1 MQEVIR
7 IRRVQRRLG
16 TRKLYHM
23 MSGFFSEHK
32 IEIGRDRFFD
42 LLREE
47 HLLIRKRRRNRP
59 RTTVSCW
66 WRRYPNLVRGVVPSA
81 SGEVW
86 VSDITYVRIGEGFG
100 YLSLVTDAYSRKIMG
115 HHLGRDLSAGG
126 CCLALKAALRDG
138 GGPLIHHSDR
148 GVQYSSAEYRKLLG
162 KRPRISMTEKGDP
175 LENAIAERVNGIL
188 KQELLDERFSSFA
201 EARKMIDEAVRIYN
215 YLRPHLSIDMLTPS
229 EAHRRTGELRR
240 RWKSCYRSKAAAAG
254 KENGTP
260 GGTDVNLSQ
269 EQTQGVNLCQE

>member
-1 MQEVIR
+1 M
-7 IRRVQRRLG
+7 QRRLG

-47 HLLIRKRRRNRP
+47 HLLIRRRRSRRP

-66 WRRYPNLVRGVVPSA
+66 WRRYPNLVRGTRPRS

-100 YLSLVTDAYSRKIMG
+100 YLSLVNDAYSRKIMG
-115 HHLGRDLSAGG
+115 HHLGRDLSARG

-138 GGPLIHHSDR
+138 EGGPLIHHSDR

-162 KRPRISMTEKGDP
+162 KRARISMTEKGDP
-175 LENAIAERVNGIL
+175 LENAIAERVNGIV
-188 KQELLDERFSSFA
+188 KEELLDERFSTFR

-215 YLRPHLSIDMLTPS
+215 HLRPHLSIDMLTPS

-240 RWKSCYRSKAAAAG
+240 RWKSYYSLKAAAAD

-260 GGTDVNLSQ
+260 DGTGVNLSQ
-269 EQTQGVNLCQE
+269 DQTQGVNLCQE